1 MKKQLNS
8 LIVMNIFVL
17 FFWIELGTKSNAQ
30 QNVQLQL
37 ANPCSITVGIENQ
50 NTSGNGQLTVFPNP
64 NNGSFIFD
72 LTTNQNT
79 DKIDLQILSSYGV
92 LIYSK
97 EYYINGSHFSE
108 NIDLHAL
115 PCGIYLIRISDG
127 INVNSKRIIITDKY

>member
-1 MKKQLNS
+1 MKKITLLFL
-8 LIVMNIFVL
+8 LIFA
-17 FFWIELGTKSNAQ
+17 IELGTKSNAQ

-37 ANPCSITVGIENQ
+37 ANPCIIVGIENQ

-79 DKIDLQILSSYGV
+79 DKIDLQILNSYGV
-92 LIYSK
+92 LVYSK
-97 EYYINGSHFSE
+97 EYYANGSHFSE

-127 INVNSKRIIITDKY
+127 INVNSKRIIITDKI

>member
-1 MKKQLNS
+1 MMKKITLLFL
-8 LIVMNIFVL
+8 LIFA
-17 FFWIELGTKSNAQ
+17 IELGTKSNAQ

-37 ANPCSITVGIENQ
+37 ANPCIIVGIENQ

-79 DKIDLQILSSYGV
+79 DKIDLQILNSYGV
-92 LIYSK
+92 LVYSK
-97 EYYINGSHFSE
+97 EYYANGSHFSE

-127 INVNSKRIIITDKY
+127 INVNSKRIIITDKI

>member
-1 MKKQLNS
+1 MMKKITLLFL
-8 LIVMNIFVL
+8 LIFAIG
-17 FFWIELGTKSNAQ
+17 LGTKSNAQ

-37 ANPCSITVGIENQ
+37 ANPCIIVGIENQ

-79 DKIDLQILSSYGV
+79 DKIDLQILNSYGI

-97 EYYINGSHFSE
+97 EYYANGSHFSE

-127 INVNSKRIIITDKY
+127 INVNSKRIIITDKI